1 MKEVTK
7 PWGYELWFAQT
18 DKYVGKLVF
27 VKAGER
33 LSLQYHK
40 KKDETLLV
48 IRGLIKIT
56 VGDETRI
63 LPNTESIHIAPETMH
78 RIEAITDALIVE
90 VSTPE
95 VEDVIRI
102 EDDYGRKCK

>member
-18 DKYVGKLVF
+18 DKYVGKLMF

-33 LSLQYHK
+33 LSLQYHE

-63 LPNTESIHIAPETMH
+63 LPNTESIHIAPEMMH

>member
-7 PWGYELWFAQT
+7 PWGYELWFAHT
-18 DKYVGKLVF
+18 DRYVGKLLF

-40 KKDETLLV
+40 QKDETLLV
-48 IRGLIKIT
+48 IRGLIRLTI
-56 VGDETRI
+56 GDDIRI
-63 LPNTESIHIAPETMH
+63 LPNTESIRITPETPH

-95 VEDVIRI
+95 VDDVVRL
-102 EDDYGRKCK
+102 EDDYGREGK

>member
-7 PWGYELWFAQT
+7 PWGYELWFAHT
-18 DKYVGKLVF
+18 DRYVGKLLF

-40 KKDETLLV
+40 QKDETLLV
-48 IRGLIKIT
+48 IRGLIRLTI
-56 VGDETRI
+56 GDDIRI
-63 LPNTESIHIAPETMH
+63 LPNTESIRITPEIPH

-95 VEDVIRI
+95 VDDVVRL
-102 EDDYGRKCK
+102 EDDYGRECK

>member
-1 MKEVTK
+1 
-7 PWGYELWFAQT
+7 
-18 DKYVGKLVF
+18 
-27 VKAGER
+27 
-33 LSLQYHK
+33 
-40 KKDETLLV
+40 
-48 IRGLIKIT
+48 
-56 VGDETRI
+56 
-63 LPNTESIHIAPETMH
+63 MH